1 MKLFV
6 FEHCPYCIKAMM
18 VAGLKGL
25 DVEEV
30 FLQNDDV
37 DARIKKVGANMV
49 PILQKPDGS
58 YMAESLDIAKYLDQS
73 NGQIVV
79 QESTHS
85 QQIIEWLNQSFEFS
99 SPLLCPRW
107 TMIELPEYGS
117 EEAKAWFIQ
126 KKSSMLGMSFEEV
139 FSRTDEY
146 LPKMNA
152 LFEKLNWL
160 ELPSERTYTLNYDDV
175 NLYPHLRN
183 LTVVKGIQFPERV
196 RQYIDEVTEL
206 TGIRLFDGLAV

>member
-37 DARIKKVGANMV
+37 DARIEKVGANMV
-49 PILQKPDGS
+49 PILQKFDGS
-58 YMAESLDIAKYLDQS
+58 YMAESLDIAKYLD
-73 NGQIVV
+73 
-79 QESTHS
+79 ESDGASVITEGKLGDKIS
-85 QQIIEWLNQSFEFS
+85 EILAQSFEFS
-99 SPLLCPRW
+99 GPLLYPRW
-107 TMIELPEYGS
+107 LMIELPEYGS
-117 EEAKAWFIQ
+117 ESAKTWFT
-126 KKSSMLGMSFEEV
+126 KNKSAMIGMSFEEA
-139 FSRTDEY
+139 FSKSDEY

-152 LFEKLNWL
+152 LLEKLDWL
-160 ELPSERTYTLNYDDV
+160 TLPSERGNTISYDDV

-183 LTVVKGIQFPERV
+183 LTVVKGIQFPLRV
-196 RQYIDEVTEL
+196 RQYIDEVTAL
-206 TGIRLFDGLAV
+206 TKIRLFDSVAV

>member
-126 KKSSMLGMSFEEV
+126 KKSSMLGMSFEEA

>member
-37 DARIKKVGANMV
+37 DARIEKVGANMV

-58 YMAESLDIAKYLDQS
+58 YMAESLDIAKYLDAS
-73 NGQIVV
+73 DGAPVIT
-79 QESTHS
+79 EGKLGDKISE
-85 QQIIEWLNQSFEFS
+85 ILAQSFEFS
-99 SPLLCPRW
+99 GPLLYPRW
-107 TMIELPEYGS
+107 LMIELPEYGS
-117 EEAKAWFIQ
+117 EAANAWFT
-126 KKSSMLGMSFEEV
+126 KNKSAMIGMSFEEA
-139 FSRTDEY
+139 FSKTNEY
-146 LPKMNA
+146 LTQMNA
-152 LFEKLNWL
+152 LLEKLDWL
-160 ELPSERTYTLNYDDV
+160 TLPSERANTISYDDV

-183 LTVVKGIQFPERV
+183 LTVVKGIRFPERV
-196 RQYIDEVTEL
+196 RQYIDEVTAL
-206 TGIRLFDGLAV
+206 TKIRLFDSVAV

>member
-37 DARIKKVGANMV
+37 DARIEKVGANMV

-58 YMAESLDIAKYLDQS
+58 YMAESLDIAKYLDAS
-73 NGQIVV
+73 DGASVIT
-79 QESTHS
+79 EGKFGDKISE
-85 QQIIEWLNQSFEFS
+85 ILAQSFEFS
-99 SPLLCPRW
+99 GPLLYPRW
-107 TMIELPEYGS
+107 LMIELPEYGS
-117 EEAKAWFIQ
+117 EAAKAWFT
-126 KKSSMLGMSFEEV
+126 KNKSAMIGMSFEEA
-139 FSRTDEY
+139 FSQSDEY

-152 LFEKLNWL
+152 LLEKLDWL
-160 ELPSERTYTLNYDDV
+160 TLPSERGNTISYDDV

-183 LTVVKGIQFPERV
+183 LTVVKGIQFPQRV
-196 RQYIDEVTEL
+196 RQYIDEVTAL
-206 TGIRLFDGLAV
+206 TKIRLFDSVAV

>member
-37 DARIKKVGANMV
+37 DARIEKVGANMV

-58 YMAESLDIAKYLDQS
+58 YMAESLDIAKYLDAS
-73 NGQIVV
+73 DGSPVV
-79 QESTHS
+79 TEGEFGDKISE
-85 QQIIEWLNQSFEFS
+85 ILAQSFEFS
-99 SPLLCPRW
+99 GPLLYPRW
-107 TMIELPEYGS
+107 LMIELPEYGS
-117 EEAKAWFIQ
+117 EAAKTWFT
-126 KKSSMLGMSFEEV
+126 KNKSAMIGMSFEEA
-139 FSRTDEY
+139 FSKSDEY

-152 LFEKLNWL
+152 LLEKLDWL
-160 ELPSERTYTLNYDDV
+160 TLPSERGNTISYDDV

-183 LTVVKGIQFPERV
+183 LTVVKGIQFPQRV
-196 RQYIDEVTEL
+196 RQYIDEVTAL
-206 TGIRLFDGLAV
+206 TKIRLFDSVAV

>member
-37 DARIKKVGANMV
+37 DARIEKVGANMV

-58 YMAESLDIAKYLDQS
+58 YMAESLDIAKYLDAS
-73 NGQIVV
+73 DGASVIT
-79 QESTHS
+79 EGKIGEKISE
-85 QQIIEWLNQSFEFS
+85 ILAQSFEFS
-99 SPLLCPRW
+99 GPLLYPRW
-107 TMIELPEYGS
+107 LMIELPEYGS
-117 EEAKAWFIQ
+117 EAAKAWFT
-126 KKSSMLGMSFEEV
+126 KNKSAMIGMSFEEA
-139 FSRTDEY
+139 FSQSDEY

-152 LFEKLNWL
+152 LLEKLDWL
-160 ELPSERTYTLNYDDV
+160 TLPSERGNTISYDDV

-183 LTVVKGIQFPERV
+183 LTVVKGIQFPQRV
-196 RQYIDEVTEL
+196 RQYIDEVTAL
-206 TGIRLFDGLAV
+206 TKIRLFDSVAV